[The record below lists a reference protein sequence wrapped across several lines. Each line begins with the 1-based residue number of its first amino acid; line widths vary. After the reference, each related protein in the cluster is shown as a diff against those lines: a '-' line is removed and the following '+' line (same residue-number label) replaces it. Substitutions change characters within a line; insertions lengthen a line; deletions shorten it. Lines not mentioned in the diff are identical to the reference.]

1 MQKELLVGLHNLPS
15 RSDDNCHNAFCRSV
29 GGKTRSFLVTMA
41 MIMGWAI
48 PAAAESANG
57 TTIPVATEIVDSHGA
72 IWTLRLSDR
81 EVLKDGRRTGA
92 VNVLQLW
99 YLDHAV
105 WAYFGGYWWRWDEQ
119 WQTSGATF
127 TWPAKP
133 NMPTTPGLRLSVG
146 PQKGVSCTGVAVIP
160 GDNIQRIVDA
170 HPAGTTYCLAVG
182 VHNQQ
187 SVVPKSGDQFIGAF
201 DGTNGVVLDGQGTTA
216 RAFSGNAAY
225 VVIRNL
231 FIKNYTAPTQYG
243 TIEVTG
249 AYLLLQHND
258 ISQAKRGSGVYVADH
273 ALVIANRLHH
283 NAQQGYA
290 VHGDIIR
297 RPIVGVLFDSN
308 EIDNNNPTQQIWNGS
323 EQGGGKALNTQYLT
337 FWYNY
342 SHHNGGANFWTD
354 WNNIFTIYWYNKVGK
369 GWNGIEH
376 EISYNASIIG
386 NVISDVDAG
395 AGCLNG
401 YFTCGAINIENSGG
415 ATGVYAGI
423 IEIAY
428 NTITVPRYGRAIP
441 MRQQNRGV
449 GDRYS
454 PGEYRWLR
462 NIYVHHNTIDW
473 SAATGVPNGQIGAVQ
488 DTGDAKIFHN
498 NIRFDYNTYIQGARI
513 NQFTWNN
520 RNNNS
525 FTQWQAYGFDLHGS
539 AR

>member
-1 MQKELLVGLHNLPS
+1 MHNLTS
-15 RSDDNCHNAFCRSV
+15 KRDDIWQNAFRRSV
-29 GGKTRSFLVTMA
+29 GAKAHSLLVTMT
-41 MIMGWAI
+41 MIMAWAI

-57 TTIPVATEIVDSHGA
+57 TTIPVASEIVDSHGA

-99 YLDHAV
+99 YLDRAV

-119 WQTSGATF
+119 WQTSGPTF
-127 TWPAKP
+127 IWPAKP
-133 NMPTTPGLRLSVG
+133 NMPTTPGLRVSVG

-182 VHNQQ
+182 VYNQQ

-201 DGTNGVVLDGQGTTA
+201 DGTNGAVLDGQGTTA

-273 ALVIANRLHH
+273 ALVIGNRLHH

-290 VHGDIIR
+290 VHGDIIG

-308 EIDNNNPTQQIWNGS
+308 EIDNNNPTHRVWNGS

-342 SHHNGGANFWTD
+342 SHDNGGPNFWTD
-354 WNNIFTIYWYNKVGK
+354 WNNIFTTYWYNKVGK

-376 EISYNASIIG
+376 EISYNASIVG

-395 AGCLNG
+395 AGCLKG

-415 ATGVYAGI
+415 ATGAHAGL
-423 IEIAY
+423 IEIAH
-428 NTITVPRYGRAIP
+428 NTITVPQYGRAIP
-441 MRQQNRGV
+441 MRQQNRGK

-473 SAATGVPNGQIGAVQ
+473 SAATGVANGQIGAVQ
-488 DTGDAKIFHN
+488 DTGDAQIFHN
-498 NIRFDYNTYIQGARI
+498 NIKYDYNTYIQGART

-525 FTQWQAYGFDLHGS
+525 FIQWQSYGFDLQGS